1 MLCARIKPNAK
12 VAHSLTSQ
20 HRSTN
25 KTRYHSSQKRNK
37 PQYKLFFNFFSP
49 RQSPGAKGVFMSLHF
64 SVIAEF
70 SLTQGKPSLVST
82 VLYSTHA
89 ACTQWPILPNENA
102 PLTISRIFPTIQ
114 LARSYIAYLYRVYK
128 KPIPPLVIDGG
139 QQELF
144 LEVSK

>member
-1 MLCARIKPNAK
+1 VLCAKTKLNVKA
-12 VAHSLTSQ
+12 VHSLTSQ

-25 KTRYHSSQKRNK
+25 KTHYHSSQKRNK

-49 RQSPGAKGVFMSLHF
+49 RQSPGAKGVFVSLRF
-64 SVIAEF
+64 QVIADF

-82 VLYSTHA
+82 VLFSTHA
-89 ACTQWPILPNENA
+89 ACTQWPILLNENIS
-102 PLTISRIFPTIQ
+102 LTISRIFPTLQ